1 MRLITDEIKRL
12 REGSHFEIDYHN
24 SNRYRLVLSELNGSK
39 TAYYFGA
46 PIYNR
51 KSGRLVD
58 LRFRKRGD
66 SIFFEGSNAEV
77 FLSDGLYMKNA
88 DGAISVKLPETV
100 KLGSLFEAHSGPYRL
115 YPTTNGAAILCDC
128 KSAMLHRFTVET
140 GQPFLSVKANDRC
153 FAVML
158 EEFKPLVVFSCI
170 GALDLLG
177 NVIAPACVGYEK
189 LTDKCFGISVSSDCK
204 AAHSILFEVNMYE
217 NKLFQDTTV
226 ESANTA
232 LNNVYGG
239 VGFIGRSDAYGEQW
253 LYSRPDASR
262 FSEIADRRIVKA
274 VLHIPTLG
282 HIGTE
287 LDAFGVAARFCSFG
301 SSWSNKIAGSA
312 FLSSPKMRP
321 GYFDL
326 DITPLIVNPS
336 ARTIK
341 ASDGFILKPK
351 GKERAF
357 SVIST
362 GDSCFAPQITE
373 INYR

>member
-158 EEFKPLVVFSCI
+158 EEFKPLVVFS
-170 GALDLLG
+170 
-177 NVIAPACVGYEK
+177 V
-189 LTDKCFGISVSSDCK
+189 
-204 AAHSILFEVNMYE
+204 
-217 NKLFQDTTV
+217 
-226 ESANTA
+226 
-232 LNNVYGG
+232 
-239 VGFIGRSDAYGEQW
+239 
-253 LYSRPDASR
+253 
-262 FSEIADRRIVKA
+262 
-274 VLHIPTLG
+274 
-282 HIGTE
+282 
-287 LDAFGVAARFCSFG
+287 
-301 SSWSNKIAGSA
+301 
-312 FLSSPKMRP
+312 
-321 GYFDL
+321 
-326 DITPLIVNPS
+326 
-336 ARTIK
+336 
-341 ASDGFILKPK
+341 
-351 GKERAF
+351 
-357 SVIST
+357 
-362 GDSCFAPQITE
+362 
-373 INYR
+373 